1 MAHTATKR
9 FNYWGQLGILL
20 ALTGVGAIVGGIASI
35 IPLLSKMDLSNLS
48 SFSSDGLMKIIMN
61 PANANAVRLMQFIST
76 LFFFFIP
83 AFFYAKICHKKAL
96 QHLGF
101 IKMPSIQQLIIVFG
115 IMFFALFIVG
125 ALAELWR
132 QIPFSKGWQLKFK
145 AAEELYAKQMQV
157 MARMNNVWDYI
168 ISLSIVALLPAV
180 FEEVIF
186 RGALQNLL
194 SRWLKA
200 PIWAIVITAIIFSAI
215 HGSYD
220 GFVPRFVLGFVLGWL
235 FYRTGNIWVSI
246 VAHFINNGIGI
257 TILYYYSQPG
267 KPTDL
272 NKIDDRFPIWLG
284 VVGVAAVIGLLYA
297 FDKVSKDEIDQPG
310 QEVLLPGYYNPNNPF
325 ITEAEEAANQN
336 QV

>member
-20 ALTGVGAIVGGIASI
+20 ALTGVGAIVGGIVSL
-35 IPLLSKMDLSNLS
+35 IPLLGKMDLSRLGTLS
-48 SFSSDGLMKIIMN
+48 EDMMKLLLN
-61 PANANAVRLMQFIST
+61 PENANEVRLIQFITT
-76 LFFFFIP
+76 LFFFFLP
-83 AFFYAKICHKKAL
+83 AFFYAKICHKNAFK
-96 QHLGF
+96 HLGF
-101 IKMPSIQQLIIVFG
+101 IKMPSPQQLIIVFA

-125 ALAELWR
+125 SLAEIWQ
-132 QIPFSKGWQLKFK
+132 QIPFPENWQLKFK
-145 AAEELYAKQMQV
+145 AAEEMYNKQMQV

-168 ISLSIVALLPAV
+168 ISISIVALLPAV

-246 VAHFINNGIGI
+246 AAHFINNGIGI
-257 TILYYYSQPG
+257 TMLYFYSKPG

-272 NKIDDRFPIWLG
+272 SKIDERFPIWLG
-284 VVGVAAVIGLLYA
+284 AVGVIAVIGLLYA
-297 FDKVSKDEIDQPG
+297 FDKVSKKEIDRPG
-310 QEVLLPGYYNPNNPF
+310 QEALLPGYYNPNNSF
-325 ITEAEEAANQN
+325 IAEIDDIGNQN
-336 QV
+336 QA